1 MDVLADIARVVR
13 WQDAIDVAILTFII
27 FRVYLW
33 LRGTVALQVL
43 IGMLVLVA
51 SWFAATELGLMLT
64 AYVLQGLGAGVL
76 LLAVVLFRDEIR
88 HALRRAN
95 PMRWWRAR
103 RDSDGQRGVWSVLG
117 EAVFALASLRIGALI
132 VIPGSDPI
140 DEMLSGGT
148 LIDGR
153 VSPELLEAI
162 FLEASPI
169 HDGAAVMQGE
179 RLRLAGCIL
188 PLSTA
193 GDLPDFYGT
202 RHRAAVGLTE
212 SCDAVVLV
220 VSEER
225 GSVSLASG
233 GRIARVPRADE
244 LGVRIEAALARG
256 HAPGPRRATTRGV
269 EAAGF
274 GRRRFVDAAWLAG
287 IFVFVVAA
295 WYVVAGDR
303 NTVITPT
310 VQLELRNLPN
320 GIEVEAPRPA
330 EITIQLRG
338 PRRLLM
344 TTGRDELGAYV
355 NLSGV
360 EPGTHRLDVSSSAPS
375 GVEVESLTPKRVVI
389 TARKKVKKSD

>member
-1 MDVLADIARVVR
+1 MLLDIARVVR

-51 SWFAATELGLMLT
+51 CWFVATELGLMLT

-88 HALRRAN
+88 QALRRAN
-95 PMRWWRAR
+95 PLRWWRNR
-103 RDSDGQRGVWSVLG
+103 KGTDGQRDIWAQLA
-117 EAVFALASLRIGALI
+117 EAVFALASLRMGALI
-132 VIPGSDPI
+132 VVPGTDRV
-140 DEMLSGGT
+140 EEHLSGGT
-148 LIDGR
+148 LVDAR

-162 FLEASPI
+162 FMESSPI

-179 RLRLAGCIL
+179 RLHLAGCFL

-193 GDLPDFYGT
+193 GDLPEFYGT
-202 RHRAAVGLTE
+202 RHRAAVGLSE
-212 SCDAVVLV
+212 ACDAVVIV

-233 GRIARVPRADE
+233 GRIARVGRAED
-244 LGVRIEAALARG
+244 LASRIEAGLTRG
-256 HAPGPRRATTRGV
+256 GAPGPRRATTRGV
-269 EAAGF
+269 EAPGM
-274 GRRRFVDAAWLAG
+274 GRRRFFDVAWLAG

-310 VQLELRNLPN
+310 VQLELRNLPD
-320 GIEVEAPRPA
+320 GIEVDSPRPS
-330 EITIQLRG
+330 EITLQLRG

-344 TTGRDELGAYV
+344 TTGRDEMGAYV
-355 NLSGV
+355 NLGGI
-360 EPGTHRLDVSSSAPS
+360 EPGTHRLDVAASAPS
-375 GVEVESLTPKRVVI
+375 GIEVESHSPKQVVVK
-389 TARKKVKKSD
+389 ARKKAKK